1 MKKKLSALMI
11 AAKTNATWAIKLLL
25 ENGIDP
31 NVADRKGHTALTY
44 SIMSENAEAIEIL
57 LPKTTYK
64 LDISLRALAETPSTF
79 EASQKIKDDVQ
90 EIIREAKKINN
101 KS

>member
-64 LDISLRALAETPSTF
+64 LDISLRALAELPSTF
-79 EASQKIKDDVQ
+79 EASQKNPTKW
-90 EIIREAKKINN
+90 AKKNLLWSQN
-101 KS
+101 KKF